1 MNFVGID
8 LHKKTISVCLV
19 NQARQVLDRK
29 RFDCKDTT
37 AILTYFQELGVFRAV
52 IEATASYMWLAQLLD
67 PIAEKV
73 VLAHPKKLRVIA
85 ESTRKSDKLDAQV
98 LAEFLALDMIP
109 LAHRPTPRQRS
120 HRILVRHRCYS
131 SRRITSVR
139 NKIRRILSDY
149 NADRLDL
156 FTLTG
161 LAYLAEVAVMEAD
174 RFVLD
179 QLTQEWQQHRDRLK
193 KIDAELRTFAANAP
207 VAEAEARAVL
217 DTIPGV
223 GPVTVDVVISEL
235 GNIDRF
241 RSAKKVCAYAG
252 LAPGQ
257 RESAGRTKELGITK
271 DGSRLLRWVMVE
283 AAWRVVY
290 RTNRWK
296 TIFEAL
302 AKRRGRKKAI
312 VAVARRLLC
321 VMVGMMRSGRAY
333 EAPLVNQAVA

>member
-1 MNFVGID
+1 M
-8 LHKKTISVCLV
+8 
-19 NQARQVLDRK
+19 
-29 RFDCKDTT
+29 
-37 AILTYFQELGVFRAV
+37 
-52 IEATASYMWLAQLLD
+52 
-67 PIAEKV
+67 
-73 VLAHPKKLRVIA
+73 
-85 ESTRKSDKLDAQV
+85 
-98 LAEFLALDMIP
+98 DMIP
-109 LAHRPTPRQRS
+109 PAHRPTPRPRA
-120 HRILVRHRCYS
+120 HRILLGHRCYW

-149 NADRLDL
+149 NADREDL
-156 FTLTG
+156 FTTMG
-161 LAYLAEVAVMEAD
+161 LAYLAKVAVMEAD

-179 QLTQEWQQHRDRLK
+179 QLTEQWQQHRDRLE
-193 KIDAELRTFAANAP
+193 KIDAELQAFAANAP
-207 VAEAEARAVL
+207 VAEGEARAVL
-217 DTIPGV
+217 DTIAGV

-257 RESAGRTKELGITK
+257 RESAGPTKDLGITK
-271 DGSRLLRWVMVE
+271 QGSGLLRWVMVE

-290 RTNRWK
+290 RTNRRK

-302 AKRRGRKKAI
+302 AQRRGRKKAI

-333 EAPLVNQAVA
+333 QAPLVNQAVA